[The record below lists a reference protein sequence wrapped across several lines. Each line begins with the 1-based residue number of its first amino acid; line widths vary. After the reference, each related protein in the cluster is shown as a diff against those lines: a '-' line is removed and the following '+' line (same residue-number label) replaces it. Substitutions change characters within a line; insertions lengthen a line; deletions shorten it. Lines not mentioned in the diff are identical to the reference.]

1 METCGNV
8 RVTGTG
14 NLRTRLHSLNLE
26 VEGMFHGN
34 VRIVDKVTLKGGA
47 RFEGDVSARRLVV
60 FSGARLKGFY
70 RIEP

>member
-1 METCGNV
+1 M

-14 NLRTRLHSLNLE
+14 DLRTRLHSLNLE
-26 VEGMFHGN
+26 VEGSFHGN
-34 VRIVDKVTLKGGA
+34 VRIVDKVAIKGGA
-47 RFEGDVSARRLVV
+47 RFVGDISARRLVV